1 MSELKFPMYAHFFP
15 RPRILTG
22 EVDVNYR
29 IEELISAEAVA
40 ARISELAAEIEA
52 DYRGK
57 EDIVLVGLLRG
68 SVVFLADL
76 ARAIDLEAKMDFMV
90 VSSYGND
97 TVSSRDVRIDKDLA
111 EDIRGLNVII
121 VEDIIDTG
129 YTLSKVREMLLL
141 REPASLTICTLLDK
155 PDRRETEVPVDYVG
169 FKIPDVF
176 VIGYGIDY
184 AQNHRNL
191 PYVGKVVPLD

>member
-1 MSELKFPMYAHFFP
+1 ME
-15 RPRILTG
+15 
-22 EVDVNYR
+22 YR
-29 IEELISAEAVA
+29 IEELISKDDIEKRVA
-40 ARISELAAEIEA
+40 DMAAEIEQ

-68 SVVFLADL
+68 SLVFLSDL
-76 ARAIDLEAKMDFMV
+76 ARKINLEAKMDFMV
-90 VSSYGND
+90 VSSYGNS
-97 TVSSRDVRIDKDLA
+97 TESSRDVRIDKDLA

-129 YTLSKVREMLLL
+129 HTLAKVREMLLL
-141 REPASLTICTLLDK
+141 REPASLRICTLLDK

-184 AQNHRNL
+184 AQKHRNL
-191 PYVGKVVPLD
+191 PYVGKVIPLD

>member
-1 MSELKFPMYAHFFP
+1 MAP
-15 RPRILTG
+15 
-22 EVDVNYR
+22 EVIMNYS
-29 IEELISAEAVA
+29 IEELISAEKIA
-40 ARISELAAEIEA
+40 ARISELAAEISK
-52 DYRGK
+52 DYKGK
-57 EDIVLVGLLRG
+57 EDIVLIGLLRG

-90 VSSYGND
+90 VSSYGNE

-129 YTLSKVREMLLL
+129 HTLSKVREMLLL

-155 PDRRETEVPVDYVG
+155 PDRRETEVPVNYIG

-191 PYVGKVVPLD
+191 PYLGKVVPLE